1 MAKKDKEP
9 DAEAD
14 GENAEAAGEGEAA
27 PKKGLKRFLTKKILM
42 IAVPAL
48 VLVLGGGGAGAYFF
62 LLKPNDA
69 GHEKVAEAPPL
80 TPPEVAFS
88 DVPDILVNIQSSD
101 GTPAYLKLSLS
112 LEMDNELQKT
122 GMTALMPRL
131 VDQFQS
137 YLRELRVD
145 DLRGSEGVLRL
156 KEELLRRVNAS
167 AAPYK
172 VRDVLLKQMIIQ

>member
-1 MAKKDKEP
+1 MAKKDKEKEP
-9 DAEAD
+9 DAD
-14 GENAEAAGEGEAA
+14 GENAEGKGEGEAA
-27 PKKGLKRFLTKKILM
+27 PQKGFKRFLSKKILM

-48 VLVLGGGGAGAYFF
+48 VLVLGGGGGAAYLF
-62 LLKPNDA
+62 LLKPHDA
-69 GHEKVAEAPPL
+69 DKTKTAEAPPL
-80 TPPEVAFS
+80 TPPQVAFS

-112 LEMDNELQKT
+112 LEMDNDLEKT

-145 DLRGSEGVLRL
+145 DLKGSEGVLRL

-172 VRDVLLKQMIIQ
+172 VRDVLLKQMIVQ